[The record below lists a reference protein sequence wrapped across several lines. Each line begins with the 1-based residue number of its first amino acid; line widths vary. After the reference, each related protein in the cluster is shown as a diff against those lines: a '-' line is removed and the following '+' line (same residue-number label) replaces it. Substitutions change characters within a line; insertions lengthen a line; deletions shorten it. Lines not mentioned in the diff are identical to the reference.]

1 MNSGRRPEHVA
12 PPAVYYSTAEAS
24 KYATSSR
31 NATIQAALTQRC
43 LELLALPPSPTPQ
56 LLLDVGSG
64 TGMSSAVLSAEGH
77 HVIAYDISPPM
88 LAEASPAHADRL
100 VADAGAGGF
109 ACRPGVLDGAV
120 SVSAI
125 QWLCVATTS
134 AEVPRRRIKAFF
146 AALYASLRRGARAAL
161 QFYPDGASQ
170 VQVLAAAAAAAGF
183 SGGVLVD
190 YPHSAKARKYFLVLT
205 AGAGGRAAGGAAAM
219 PAARGVEDGA
229 GAAGGGGRHEGRR
242 AGRGG
247 GKRARQGKAAAG
259 GGVTRKERVL
269 AKKDRMRRQGRETR
283 VDSKYTGRKR
293 SGRF

>member
-12 PPAVYYSTAEAS
+12 PPTVYYSTAEAS
-24 KYATSSR
+24 KYAASSR
-31 NATIQAALTQRC
+31 NATVQAAITRRC
-43 LELLALPPSPTPQ
+43 LELLALPPSPAPR

-77 HVIAYDISPPM
+77 HVVAYDISPPM
-88 LAEASPAHADRL
+88 LAEASPVHADRL
-100 VADAGAGGF
+100 IADAGEGGF

-125 QWLCVATTS
+125 QWLCVATSS
-134 AEVPRRRIKAFF
+134 AEVPRRRMKAFF
-146 AALYASLRRGARAAL
+146 SALYNSLRRGARAAL
-161 QFYPDGASQ
+161 QFYPDSAAQ

-190 YPHSAKARKYFLVLT
+190 YPHSAKAKKYFLVLT
-205 AGAGGRAAGGAAAM
+205 AGVGGRTAVGAAAM

-229 GAAGGGGRHEGRR
+229 GAASSHEGRR
-242 AGRGG
+242 MGRGR
-247 GKRARQGKAAAG
+247 GKRARGRTAAAG
-259 GGVTRKERVL
+259 GGVTRRERVL